1 MFNGSIESVFRCAG
15 TLGDRQLHHLAGN
28 SNGGRPFT
36 ATEETTEEVAG
47 AILDGLEYLVREAH
61 AAGLRDL
68 AKALTGVMLSPGH
81 WPQPGRG

>member
-1 MFNGSIESVFRCAG
+1 MSGETEAA
-15 TLGDRQLHHLAGN
+15 TEETTEA
-28 SNGGRPFT
+28 